1 VHVATE
7 LDRWAART
15 GDPIGADDVEPFNW
29 TFAELGRATTGA
41 AYMTAL
47 DELHALGRQLAAW
60 WAGGFDLFV
69 SPTLS
74 TPLPELGVLAPDV
87 DIDVTFPLMTEM
99 AQFTP
104 PWNLT
109 GQPAMSLPLH
119 WTPEGLPIGVQFVAA
134 YGRED
139 LLVRVAAQL
148 EQAQPWS
155 GRWPPLAT

>member
-1 VHVATE
+1 
-7 LDRWAART
+7 
-15 GDPIGADDVEPFNW
+15 
-29 TFAELGRATTGA
+29 
-41 AYMTAL
+41 MTAL